1 MRIGG
6 IILCGGQSRRMGR
19 DKAHLPFGRE
29 TMLERVVSEVGIVV
43 GPRQI
48 VVAAAEGQV
57 LPPLPP
63 EIRVVHDLQADCGP
77 MSGLAAGLSALREEA
92 DAVFV
97 GTCDAPLL
105 RAEFISGLFD
115 RLGDAEA
122 VVPVERG
129 AEGDRFYPATAVYR
143 TSVLPGVRADLEAG
157 QFRMQWFARDL
168 RAVFLPI
175 EELRSIDPDLAS
187 LRNVNSPEEYLA
199 ALDWAGLKPGEGGG

>member
-1 MRIGG
+1 MRIGA

-29 TMLERVVSEVGIVV
+29 TMLERVVNEVGTVV
-43 GPRQI
+43 GPRRI

-57 LPPLPP
+57 LPPLSPD
-63 EIRVVHDLQADCGP
+63 IRVVRDLRADCGP
-77 MSGLAAGLSALREEA
+77 MSGLAAGLSAVRDEA

-122 VVPVERG
+122 VVPVE
-129 AEGDRFYPATAVYR
+129 GDRFYPATAVYR
-143 TSVLPGVRADLEAG
+143 TSVLPSVLADLEAG

-168 RAVFLPI
+168 RAVFVPI

-199 ALDWAGLKPGEGGG
+199 ALDWAGLKPVEGGA

>member
-1 MRIGG
+1 
-6 IILCGGQSRRMGR
+6 MGR

-29 TMLERVVSEVGIVV
+29 TMLERVVSEVGVVV
-43 GPRQI
+43 GPRRI

-63 EIRVVHDLQADCGP
+63 EIRVVRDLQEDCGP
-77 MSGLAAGLSALREEA
+77 MSGLAAGLAAVREEA

-115 RLGDAEA
+115 RLGGAEA
-122 VVPVERG
+122 VVPV
-129 AEGDRFYPATAVYR
+129 EGDRFYPATAVYR
-143 TSVLPGVRADLEAG
+143 TSVLPIVLADLEAG

-168 RAVFLPI
+168 RAVFIPI

-199 ALDWAGLKPGEGGG
+199 ALDWAGLKPVEGGV

>member
-29 TMLERVVSEVGIVV
+29 TMLERVVSEVGVVV
-43 GPRQI
+43 GPRRI

-63 EIRVVHDLQADCGP
+63 EIRIVRDLQEDCGP
-77 MSGLAAGLSALREEA
+77 MSGLAAGLAAVREEA

-122 VVPVERG
+122 VVPVE
-129 AEGDRFYPATAVYR
+129 GDRFYPATAVYR
-143 TSVLPGVRADLEAG
+143 TSVLPSVLADLEAG

-168 RAVFLPI
+168 RAVFIPI

-199 ALDWAGLKPGEGGG
+199 ALDWAGLKPVEGGG